1 MSSFYKELTNPKT
14 GKKQMA
20 SCIDGYFGGREY
32 GYAFMKN
39 GEKPNSGFWHEDD
52 YDIFRKEEVY
62 PKVKTKELLEY
73 KFLNEEEFMAY
84 AIKKAVKMTAGKV
97 CEGKNY
103 KITTDI
109 QHIGML
115 RQYLNER
122 PDPKKLVTN
131 EEILTW
137 LKIK

>member
-1 MSSFYKELTNPKT
+1 MSSFYKKLINPKT
-14 GKKQMA
+14 GKLQE
-20 SCIDGYFGGREY
+20 CYCLDDYFGKHKYGYLFRKDGREIFDAK
-32 GYAFMKN
+32 GDNK
-39 GEKPNSGFWHEDD
+39 D
-52 YDIFRKEEVY
+52 YDIFREEEVY

-73 KFLNEEEFMAY
+73 EFLSEEEFMAY